1 MNYVTVANPLNY
13 QIMNEISKFKKKK
26 KSSFIHPYLQGSDE
40 IPDSNI
46 IFLRN

>member
-26 KSSFIHPYLQGSDE
+26 KEVALYTHIY
-40 IPDSNI
+40 
-46 IFLRN
+46 